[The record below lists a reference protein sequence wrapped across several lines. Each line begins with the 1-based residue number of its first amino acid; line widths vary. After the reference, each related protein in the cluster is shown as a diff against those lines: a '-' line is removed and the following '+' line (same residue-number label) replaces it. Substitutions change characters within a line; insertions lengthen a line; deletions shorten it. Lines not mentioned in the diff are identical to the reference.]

1 MKKAKSK
8 DKIEP
13 IGIDRTKIS
22 EKNTRPR
29 KEKPEFIIVHHTC
42 TSTPSRTRAVL
53 KKRGL
58 STHFEID
65 QAGKV
70 FQYVDHLKR
79 VAMHAG
85 AQNEKSIGIDLTHLQ
100 GDEFTEVQ
108 MQSLSELVL
117 ALSEECGIL
126 PVVAPDKKFDAPDVS
141 KYGVYRH
148 RNFALTRCPDNA
160 DIEKYIDNG
169 R

>member
-1 MKKAKSK
+1 MKKAKSQ
-8 DKIEP
+8 DKIGP
-13 IGIDRTKIS
+13 IGIDKTNLS
-22 EKNTRPR
+22 QENTRAR

-42 TSTPSRTRAVL
+42 TGTPSRTLAVL

-100 GDEFTEVQ
+100 GDEFTEAQ
-108 MQSLSELVL
+108 MQSLAALVSAL
-117 ALSEECGIL
+117 AEECGFL
-126 PVVAPDKKFDAPDVS
+126 PIVAPDKKFDAPDPS
-141 KYGVYRH
+141 RYGVYRH
-148 RNFALTRCPDNA
+148 RNFSLTRCPDNA
-160 DIEKYIDNG
+160 NLEKYLTAG